1 MRKKMDDIIFLFA
14 FSSISLY
21 SGIILFLVMH
31 SILFYTSTTLQW
43 MIIRFTRYNVTY
55 LTREPV
61 VRLWMDAFSPRTVEI
76 RICLLKRWI
85 RTYLLNADTDL
96 CPKWFLIETL
106 LYCLKIL
113 VILIQKAKSDVSF
126 HWKLRILL
134 IVRIFFF
141 LFFIKTK
148 KYAKSSLWH
157 CKTQE
162 EIWRESR
169 VICLNVP
176 VFRNF

>member
-1 MRKKMDDIIFLFA
+1 MSLNRTTRTYRRKHCNLLNTIWLRCDNLNLKKMDDIIFLFA

-61 VRLWMDAFSPRTVEI
+61 VRLWTDAFSPRTVEI
-76 RICLLKRWI
+76 SICLLKRWI

-96 CPKWFLIETL
+96 CPKWFL
-106 LYCLKIL
+106 
-113 VILIQKAKSDVSF
+113 
-126 HWKLRILL
+126 
-134 IVRIFFF
+134 
-141 LFFIKTK
+141 
-148 KYAKSSLWH
+148 
-157 CKTQE
+157 
-162 EIWRESR
+162 
-169 VICLNVP
+169 
-176 VFRNF
+176 RNTFVLS